1 MMKHPSISISLFLF
15 SAIIFSCNNKN
26 LDVKKGELATKAIQ
40 KSIDSCYTL
49 GGGTVFLKK
58 GNYVTGTIILKSN
71 VKLILEKKATLI
83 GSGQYQD
90 YTNDALIFAENA
102 VNFSVEGEGIIDGVD
117 CRNPNGEEGFRGP
130 HCMRFINCKKLRI
143 KGITIKNS
151 ANWAINCRKCSE
163 GDIKNVFIRGGHDGL
178 HTRFCSDFKV
188 DSCDFRTGDDTFA
201 GNDNQNFDIKNCK
214 INTSCNGFRMGCMNM
229 NIQNCKIFGPGE
241 YQHKIQKRNNMLAAF
256 VHFSPTDEDPK
267 LKSGNWLVKDVSV
280 ENVDNFFNY
289 NFQNGLWQTGQ
300 PLTSIVFENV
310 NATGLLKAFEINGGE
325 DKNLRMTIRNA
336 SFSNRDSVDTSIDK
350 FEGVNYTSNAFF
362 SASNYKVIE
371 IINMKLLKKGV
382 TKTFE
387 KTELGQKLM
396 LD

>member
-1 MMKHPSISISLFLF
+1 MMKSIPIAMCLSFFSIL
-15 SAIIFSCNNKN
+15 IFSCSNKN
-26 LDVKKGELATKAIQ
+26 LNEKNEKLATNMIQ

-49 GGGTVFLKK
+49 GGGTVLLKK
-58 GNYVTGTIILKSN
+58 GNYITGTIILKSN
-71 VKLILEKKATLI
+71 VKLILEKEATLT
-83 GSGQYQD
+83 GSNQYQD

-117 CRNPNGEEGFRGP
+117 CRNPNGEEGFRGA
-130 HCMRFINCKKLRI
+130 HCMRFIGCKKLTI
-143 KGITIKNS
+143 KGITIRNS

-163 GDIKNVFIRGGHDGL
+163 GDIKNVFIKGGHDGL

-201 GNDNQNFDIKNCK
+201 GNDNQNFDIKNCT
-214 INTSCNGFRMGCMNM
+214 INTSCNGFRMGCLNM

-256 VHFSPTDEDPK
+256 VHFSPKDEDPK

-289 NFQNGLWQTGQ
+289 NLQNGLWQTGQ
-300 PLTSIVFENV
+300 PLTSIIFENV
-310 NATGLLKAFEINGGE
+310 NAIGLLKAFEINGGE
-325 DKNLRMTIRNA
+325 DKSLRMTIKNA
-336 SFSNRDSVDTSIDK
+336 SFLNRDFVDILVEK
-350 FEGVNYTSNAFF
+350 FEGVNYSSNAFF
-362 SASNYKVIE
+362 SASNYKVIDM
-371 IINMKLLKKGV
+371 INMKLRKNGK
-382 TKTFE
+382 TKTFN